1 MACSIEL
8 GDTVVVTGGW
18 VWSGTEWVHG
28 SRVQE
33 YNVDGEGDQLPDINT
48 GRDNHACG
56 HYIKDD
62 KVVILNK

>member
-8 GDTVVVTGGW
+8 GDTVVVTGGL
-18 VWSGTEWVHG
+18 VAGALG

-33 YNVDGEGDQLPDINT
+33 YDTVGARDQLPDINT
-48 GRDNHACG
+48 ARHSHACG

-62 KVVILNK
+62 KVVILIT